1 MSVEENF
8 STFLK
13 KGARSAPKILPSLCK
28 VLLFWLQKH
37 FGARSAPE
45 NFLTLKKVESY
56 YITIAQA
63 EILRGGHK
71 LGSEGGVIKKF

>member
-1 MSVEENF
+1 MQSV
-8 STFLK
+8 TILAA
-13 KGARSAPKILPSLCK
+13 GA
-28 VLLFWLQKH
+28 
-37 FGARSAPE
+37 FGALRAPE

-71 LGSEGGVIKKF
+71 LGSEGGS